1 MTQPVLIC
9 RPGARGDALASLLR
23 TGGAEVEAL
32 DVMALEA
39 LPEDSATRSVWLNID
54 QYDKIVVIS
63 PFAAECLSE
72 ALDRYWPQ
80 LPVGIDYY
88 SVGSATA
95 SILFDQ
101 LGVRVRIP
109 PAASLKASAES
120 ERGENTS
127 EALLTLASLKNVS
140 HQRILLVAG
149 EGGRTLLADTL
160 AERGAMVTRLAVY
173 RRVLSPP
180 SAAMQARLRAGD
192 YRALIVTSGELLE
205 HLAKWCDQA
214 ALNQPLIV
222 SSHRLATLAG
232 TLGFSDL
239 KVASG
244 ATPAA
249 LAATLERSCNP
260 KGADVD
266 QGTSLRASDR

>member
-9 RPGARGDALASLLR
+9 RPGERGEALAAALR
-23 TGGAEVEAL
+23 AQGAWVKPL
-32 DVMALEA
+32 DVMQLEA
-39 LPEDSATRSVWLNID
+39 LPEAPAQRRIWLDID
-54 QYDKIVVIS
+54 QYHKIVVVS

-72 ALDRYWPQ
+72 ALERYWPQ

-95 SILFDQ
+95 YTLHNL
-101 LGVRVRIP
+101 LGVRVHIP
-109 PAASLKASAES
+109 SPAS
-120 ERGENTS
+120 GEDTS
-127 EALLTLASLKNVS
+127 EALLALASLKALT
-140 HQRILLVAG
+140 HQRVLLVAG
-149 EGGRTLLADTL
+149 EGGRTLLTETL
-160 AERGAMVTRLAVY
+160 EARGAQVTRVEVY
-173 RRVLSPP
+173 RRVYQPP
-180 SAAMQARLRAGD
+180 SAAMQQRLLVGD
-192 YRALIVTSGELLE
+192 YRALIVTSSELLE
-205 HLAKWCDQA
+205 HLAKWCNQA

-232 TLGFSDL
+232 KLGFCDL

-249 LAATLERSCNP
+249 LVAALDRSCNP

-266 QGTSLRASDR
+266 QGT